1 MAMKIESVG
10 QNNTGIKVEGD
21 LGDLQIIEESSE
33 DEVDIIED
41 ANRPSGLDGL
51 PGALVR
57 TSGPPK
63 LSNIIVKDSENVQF
77 GNNTYFNGPVTIKQV
92 IQTGNGID
100 NVSYVNGDDEKE
112 TTRCSEPKDNG
123 SKLLFNTIVYNQF
136 LQLVIKL
143 VNASVYSTVIII
155 K

>member
-10 QNNTGIKVEGD
+10 QNDIGIKVEGD

-33 DEVDIIED
+33 DEVDVVEGS
-41 ANRPSGLDGL
+41 NNPSGLDGI

-57 TSGPPK
+57 TSDAPK

-100 NVSYVNGDDEKE
+100 NASYVKEEYEKD
-112 TTRCSEPKDNG
+112 TTPPYSVPQDSGNNG
-123 SKLLFNTIVYNQF
+123 SKLLLFIT
-136 LQLVIKL
+136 L
-143 VNASVYSTVIII
+143 
-155 K
+155 